1 MFVVTHIIFLE
12 FNGFFVKSFLKYV
25 FLQQFNFED
34 LDLMLPESRQQFI
47 AGMNLPLQ
55 CKQIFEDQI
64 LEFLNEI
71 V

>member
-12 FNGFFVKSFLKYV
+12 FYGFFVKGFLKHV

-34 LDLMLPESRQQFI
+34 LDLTLPESRQKFI
-47 AGMNLPLQ
+47 AGMNLSLQ
-55 CKQIFEDQI
+55 YKQILEDQI